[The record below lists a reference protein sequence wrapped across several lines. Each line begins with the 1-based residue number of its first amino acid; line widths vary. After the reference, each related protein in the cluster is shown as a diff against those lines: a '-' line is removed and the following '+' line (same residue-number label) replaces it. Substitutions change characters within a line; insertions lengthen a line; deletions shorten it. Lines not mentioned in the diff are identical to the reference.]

1 MSRAPGRV
9 LAIDLGNVRIGLA
22 LSDPLGVT
30 TRPLPALRSSGRKS
44 DLNALC
50 DVILEHEVGTV
61 VIGLPLMLSG
71 EEGRAALSAR
81 AWADRLRGRL
91 SEVEIELW
99 DERLTTVEVERKM
112 IDGGVRRSKRKE
124 SIDSMAAALILQSYL
139 DASADRDGESGA

>member
-1 MSRAPGRV
+1 VSRAPGRV
-9 LAIDLGNVRIGLA
+9 LAIDLGDVRIGLA

-30 TRPLPALRSSGRKS
+30 TRPLPVLRSCGRKS

-50 DVILEHEVGTV
+50 ELILEHEVGSI

-71 EEGRAALSAR
+71 EEGPAARSAR

-91 SEVEIELW
+91 PGVEIELW

-112 IDGGVRRSKRKE
+112 IDGGVRRSKRRE
-124 SIDSMAAALILQSYL
+124 NIDSMAAALILQSYL
-139 DASADRDGESGA
+139 GAPADCDGESGA